1 MEPPLSPSLSL
12 SLPPIDE
19 VSLGLVE
26 LIRFID
32 ASLSLSL
39 VSLER
44 RLNEDYEEFLDY
56 ISSRAEENSLISLW
70 KGRVDKNPTRNFIK
84 TNV

>member
-1 MEPPLSPSLSL
+1 MEPPLSLSLSL
-12 SLPPIDE
+12 CLPPIDE

-32 ASLSLSL
+32 ASLSL

-56 ISSRAEENSLISLW
+56 THPAR
-70 KGRVDKNPTRNFIK
+70 TK
-84 TNV
+84 TH